1 MRKVIMAITMAS
13 ALVLTGCGSEHNT
26 DLTFNE
32 QIKEAGMEPLP
43 VSTDEMVVAATM
55 ICGLIKNG
63 MDRDELVDGLHSE
76 GMNTHYTRSE
86 TETFVEIVHV
96 NVCPSY

>member
-1 MRKVIMAITMAS
+1 MRKAIMAITMAS
-13 ALVLTGCGSEHNT
+13 ALFLTACGHEHNT

-43 VSTDEMVVAATM
+43 VSNDELVVAATM
-55 ICGLIKNG
+55 ICGLIEDG
-63 MDRDELVDGLHSE
+63 MDRDELVEGLHDG
-76 GMNTHYTRSE
+76 GMNAHYDLKE

>member
-43 VSTDEMVVAATM
+43 VSNAELMVAATM
-55 ICGLIKNG
+55 VCGLIEDD
-63 MDRDELVDGLHSE
+63 MDRDELVEGLHDG
-76 GMNTHYTRSE
+76 GMNAHYDLKE
-86 TETFVEIVHV
+86 TETFVEIIHV

>member
-1 MRKVIMAITMAS
+1 MRKAKIAFAMAS
-13 ALVLTGCGSEHNT
+13 ILLLSACGNEHNT

-43 VSTDEMVVAATM
+43 VSNDELVVAATM
-55 ICGLIKNG
+55 ICGLIKDG

-76 GMNTHYTRSE
+76 GMNAHYTRSE